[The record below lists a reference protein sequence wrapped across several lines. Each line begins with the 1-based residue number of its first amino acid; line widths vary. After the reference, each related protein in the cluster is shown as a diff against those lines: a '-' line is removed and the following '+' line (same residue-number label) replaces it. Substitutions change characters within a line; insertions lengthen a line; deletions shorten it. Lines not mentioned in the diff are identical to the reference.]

1 MIEQQIRVSR
11 GEQRHVVV
19 KCEVS
24 AVHPSSCFTHLS
36 CKWLRGGSGEGNF
49 DTASV
54 TFWGVAVNLRLTVQM
69 ERESADE
76 CTCVC
81 VYVCVI
87 LSGLFDSQRG
97 PGVMTDGSAIT
108 EAAES
113 MLGSWTL
120 AGWCIYGR
128 APRY

>member
-1 MIEQQIRVSR
+1 MRASR
-11 GEQRHVVV
+11 GARRHVVV
-19 KCEVS
+19 RCEVS

-36 CKWLRGGSGEGNF
+36 CKWLRRGVREGNF
-49 DTASV
+49 DAASL
-54 TFWGVAVNLRLTVQM
+54 TCWGVAVNLRLTVQM
-69 ERESADE
+69 ERESADA
-76 CTCVC
+76 CACVC
-81 VYVCVI
+81 VSVI